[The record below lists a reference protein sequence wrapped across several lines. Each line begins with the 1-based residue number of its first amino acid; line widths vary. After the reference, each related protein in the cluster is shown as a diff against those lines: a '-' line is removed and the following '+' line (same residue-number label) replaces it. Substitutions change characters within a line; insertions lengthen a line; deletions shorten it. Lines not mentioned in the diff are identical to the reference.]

1 MGKIVKLTES
11 QLIDIIKKT
20 IVEQQ
25 TQDWKTCI
33 ENSIK
38 KMGVKYEKKD
48 YLRFVQ
54 YIFSYE
60 VFKKE
65 VNLPDKWERDPTKGQ
80 GVYPKPGGTKKV
92 METKKITWSFESNN
106 TWYENNY
113 IRKGTYEC
121 KNDELILHDTKNLQK
136 YSTSKGKKWIG
147 EKENF
152 ESIKPTTKTAE
163 QPAKPSTPANPST
176 SKIPQGKKELFPMR
190 RGMRGNYTMEL
201 QKKLGVVGY
210 GNKPTGYFGNLTQAA
225 VTKAM
230 SKLGKKY
237 DPNVGLSQADYN
249 QIMGNQQQP
258 VDNEPWLGQFKTQ

>member
-1 MGKIVKLTES
+1 MGKVVKLTES
-11 QLIDIIKKT
+11 QLIDIIKQT

-25 TQDWKTCI
+25 TQDWKACI
-33 ENSIK
+33 DAGMKKLATPRIEVKIHKEGLLNTTKIPYVTYSIK
-38 KMGVKYEKKD
+38 YNEFLGMTNAQDVYVRNPNTGKME
-48 YLRFVQ
+48 
-54 YIFSYE
+54 I
-60 VFKKE
+60 
-65 VNLPDKWERDPTKGQ
+65 
-80 GVYPKPGGTKKV
+80 KPGEQRRKIKEKIIYWRFLSDGTWKEGNGDRSGKY
-92 METKKITWSFESNN
+92 TCNN
-106 TWYENNY
+106 
-113 IRKGTYEC
+113 G
-121 KNDELILHDTKNLQK
+121 ELTLFDVVNAQK
-136 YSTSKGKKWIG
+136 YSTTKGKKWIG
-147 EKENF
+147 DKDSFEN
-152 ESIKPTTKTAE
+152 IE
-163 QPAKPSTPANPST
+163 QPTPAKPST
-176 SKIPQGKKELFPMR
+176 SKIPQGKKEQFPMV